1 MRFTF
6 PSSRSRYRRDVF
18 TAPTRAPVS
27 SPLALPSSATTFSRL
42 SSLSRAFRAPVP
54 EDTNFRNAP
63 QTLYLF
69 RIRAK
74 QSSRTDHLS
83 RTMTLNLPSSLVSSS
98 SSSSTSS
105 SLSDFPSQL
114 LFCKLPLGETIHVLC
129 SCLFLCSDRIF
140 PSHSTPCLSLFP
152 LARPVSSLALFFS
165 NAPSQ

>member
-6 PSSRSRYRRDVF
+6 PSSRSRYRHCTNAEPGVVA
-18 TAPTRAPVS
+18 T
-27 SPLALPSSATTFSRL
+27 LPSSATTFSRL
-42 SSLSRAFRAPVP
+42 SSLSRASRAPVP

-83 RTMTLNLPSSLVSSS
+83 RTMTLNLPSPSVSSS

-105 SLSDFPSQL
+105 SLSDFPSQP
-114 LFCKLPLGETIHVLC
+114 LFCKLPVRETIHVLC

-140 PSHSTPCLSLFP
+140 PSHGTPCLSLFT
-152 LARPVSSLALFFS
+152 LARPVSSLALFFFS
-165 NAPSQ
+165 SAPSQ